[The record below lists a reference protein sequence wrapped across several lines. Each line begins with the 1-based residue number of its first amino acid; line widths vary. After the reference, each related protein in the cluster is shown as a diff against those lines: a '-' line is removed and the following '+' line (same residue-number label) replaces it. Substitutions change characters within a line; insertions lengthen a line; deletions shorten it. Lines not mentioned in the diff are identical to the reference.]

1 MKKQKQTAVQRSFR
15 WNTAVCYCFFSR
27 RLQTVKNRI
36 VISDDLQ
43 NDQLKNTCKIIKRDN
58 LCKTDF
64 SFCINEN
71 TKRVHLTTK
80 DLHKDREKR

>member
-1 MKKQKQTAVQRSFR
+1 MVIFSTINTVIFDNLKPPWKNKNKQLFVI
-15 WNTAVCYCFFSR
+15 VFSR
-27 RLQTVKNRI
+27 MLQTVKNRI

-58 LCKTDF
+58 FCKTDF

-71 TKRVHLTTK
+71 TKRVY
-80 DLHKDREKR
+80 